1 LCWSWAMAARR
12 RWAWRLGYRQ
22 RHRQRV
28 ELLCHAGGGADRA
41 RLQILSPLATLLA
54 AGLGSAQGA
63 VRARALHLSLSR
75 LNHWLPWAQAHP
87 EVMQGT
93 TEFHHEITHAV
104 LLQPDPVFDD
114 TTALDAAVDMLD
126 PQPTVVQGLVGPLLL
141 QRQLLAAGFLRRHED
156 LHLREHER
164 QEAEI
169 LQQPASRGQ
178 GIRRRGG
185 NRLIMDAAAVGVA
198 QEEDEEQGMHEQD
211 IF

>member
-1 LCWSWAMAARR
+1 MHYSLTLSRSHASSLCIFFT
-12 RWAWRLGYRQ
+12 Q
-22 RHRQRV
+22 
-28 ELLCHAGGGADRA
+28 ELAN
-41 RLQILSPLATLLA
+41 LLHDI
-54 AGLGSAQGA
+54 Q
-63 VRARALHLSLSR
+63 LSLSR

-164 QEAEI
+164 
-169 LQQPASRGQ
+169 
-178 GIRRRGG
+178 
-185 NRLIMDAAAVGVA
+185 
-198 QEEDEEQGMHEQD
+198 
-211 IF
+211 